1 MRTLTILLAHGSS
14 DPAWSQTFV
23 VMTEPVTGKFPQ
35 AKLAFMELSTPTL
48 DDVAEQAAKDGIE
61 SIIVLPLFLATGKH
75 LKKDIPAMLKN
86 IETRLGLRTQL
97 LPPIGEHPAL
107 GHAILSII
115 EQTLNQHTLS
125 KQEHA

>member
-14 DPAWSQTFV
+14 DPAWGETFA
-23 VMTEPVTGKFPQ
+23 VMTEPVTRKFSN

-48 DDVAEQAAKDGIE
+48 DDVAAQAAEDGVE
-61 SIIVLPLFLATGKH
+61 AIIVLPLFLSTGKH

-86 IETRLGLRTQL
+86 IEARFGIRTQL

-107 GHAILSII
+107 GSAILSII
-115 EQTLNQHTLS
+115 EQTLSNQE
-125 KQEHA
+125 QA